1 MTRRELTREEVAR
14 LRHGVD
20 QPALE
25 ELLGRVP
32 PEVQDNLLRVVLRP
46 VPPPLPLRAIAPKHL
61 GEALEPLW
69 SYALPRAGDTRFVDD
84 DALQALYERAT
95 RHMV

>member
-1 MTRRELTREEVAR
+1 MTRRDLTPEEVVR

-20 QPALE
+20 RPALE

-32 PEVQDNLLRVVLRP
+32 PEVQDNLLRIVLRP
-46 VPPPLPLRAIAPKHL
+46 VPPPTPMRAIAPKQP
-61 GEALEPLW
+61 GEELKPLW
-69 SYALPRAGDTRFVDD
+69 SYSLPRAGDTRFVDD

-95 RHMV
+95 RNMV